1 MDRVADL
8 VQKLKKFDEAY
19 FNASV
24 TDEVIDDNEYDN
36 LRNRLKLLD
45 PSNQYFTGIGSDV
58 RGGKVPLPFP
68 MGSLNQ
74 VYNDNDLL
82 NWIEKYS
89 IEEAISS
96 DKLDGCSAL
105 LIYRDGKFTQAFSR
119 GNGTEGADIT
129 RNVDLIPNVPKT
141 TSIDYLVIRAE
152 VIIKNSVFDYK
163 YANEFKNSRNM
174 VAGILNRKIPT
185 EDVLSDFE
193 VIVYEIVDGVSNL
206 KKSEELELLKQ
217 YGFSVVQY
225 QSVSMGK
232 LNDADLGKMVA
243 DRKEK
248 SEYMLDGLVLTTETY
263 KNISLQS
270 NSSSLNPEHSVK
282 YKNLSKDAYREV
294 SVVDVLWELSKG
306 GLWKPRVQIVP
317 TELDGVTITYA
328 TGFHA
333 SFIRDNGIGP
343 GAVVELVRSGMVIP
357 YLTRTIKSVEPKM
370 PPGDYIWNAS
380 GVEAMVPDHNNH
392 PKVKFEQVL
401 AFFET
406 MKVDLLREATLQAMF
421 DGYHLS
427 HLSYDEIIA
436 FLLDLLET
444 EWMKI
449 VGVNGKKIHASL
461 HNKLQKL
468 PPEEFL
474 GSLRYFGAGFG
485 VRKSKMLLN
494 QCNGIQSIKNLT
506 EDEIVNMVGF
516 DTTTAR
522 MIMSGIDDAL
532 SLLTK
537 LKDYVNLVEKKAVSA
552 DLSHLNVVL
561 TGFRDSTLQNFI
573 EMNGGKVG
581 SGVSKKT
588 THLICSSVDS
598 GSSKYKKAQ
607 ELGVTVITLE
617 DFKNEY
623 L

>member
-1 MDRVADL
+1 MDVILQL
-8 VQKLKKFDEAY
+8 VEELKKYDELY

-24 TDEVIDDNEYDN
+24 TDDVLDDDKYEN
-36 LRNRLKLLD
+36 LRNKLKLLD
-45 PSNQYFTGIGSDV
+45 PSNQYFTGVGSEV
-58 RGGKVPLPFP
+58 RGGKVPLPYP

-74 VYNDNDLL
+74 VYDDNGIS
-82 NWIEKYS
+82 NWIEKYNVK
-89 IEEAISS
+89 EVISS
-96 DKLDGCSAL
+96 DKLDGCSCL
-105 LIYRDGKFTQAFSR
+105 LVYRDGKFAQAFSR
-119 GNGTEGADIT
+119 GNGSEGADIT
-129 RNVDLIPNVPKT
+129 RNIDLIPNVPKT
-141 TSIDYLVIRAE
+141 IEVDHLVVRAE
-152 VIIKNSVFDYK
+152 VIIKNSIFDYK

-185 EDVLSDFE
+185 EDVLNDFE
-193 VIVYEIVDGVSNL
+193 VIAYEIVDGVSNL
-206 KKSEELELLKQ
+206 KKSEELELLKK
-217 YGFSVVQY
+217 YGFSVVAY
-225 QSVSMGK
+225 QMVGIDK
-232 LNDADLGKMVA
+232 LNDVDLGKMVA
-243 DRKEK
+243 DRKTK
-248 SEYMLDGLVLTTETY
+248 SEYMLDGLVLTTESY

-317 TELDGVTITYA
+317 TELGGVTITYA

-343 GAVVELVRSGMVIP
+343 GAVVELVRSGEVIP
-357 YLTRTIKSVEPKM
+357 FLTKTIKSVEPKM

-380 GVEAMVPDHNNH
+380 GVEAMVPDHNNN

-401 AFFET
+401 AFFDT
-406 MKVDLLREATLQAMF
+406 LKVDLLKEASLTTMF
-421 DGYHLS
+421 EAYQLYHLP
-427 HLSYDEIIA
+427 YDDILV
-436 FLLDLLET
+436 FLLDLLEP

-449 VGVNGKKIHASL
+449 IGVNGRKIHASL
-461 HNKLQKL
+461 HSKLQKL

-494 QCNGIQSIKNLT
+494 QCSGIHSIKNLT
-506 EDEIVNMVGF
+506 EDEIINMVGF
-516 DTTTAR
+516 DTTTAK

-532 SLLTK
+532 ALLTK
-537 LKDYVNLVEKKAVSA
+537 LKDYVNLVEKKAVSS

-588 THLICSSVDS
+588 THLICASVDS
-598 GSSKYKKAQ
+598 ASSKYKKAQ

>member
-1 MDRVADL
+1 MD
-8 VQKLKKFDEAY
+8 KFEKY
-19 FNASV
+19 FNDS
-24 TDEVIDDNEYDN
+24 I
-36 LRNRLKLLD
+36 NRILGEGNWYW
-45 PSNQYFTGIGSDV
+45 NQ
-58 RGGKVPLPFP
+58 
-68 MGSLNQ
+68 
-74 VYNDNDLL
+74 
-82 NWIEKYS
+82 
-89 IEEAISS
+89 
-96 DKLDGCSAL
+96 
-105 LIYRDGKFTQAFSR
+105 
-119 GNGTEGADIT
+119 
-129 RNVDLIPNVPKT
+129 
-141 TSIDYLVIRAE
+141 
-152 VIIKNSVFDYK
+152 
-163 YANEFKNSRNM
+163 
-174 VAGILNRKIPT
+174 
-185 EDVLSDFE
+185 
-193 VIVYEIVDGVSNL
+193 
-206 KKSEELELLKQ
+206 
-217 YGFSVVQY
+217 
-225 QSVSMGK
+225 
-232 LNDADLGKMVA
+232 
-243 DRKEK
+243 
-248 SEYMLDGLVLTTETY
+248 
-263 KNISLQS
+263 
-270 NSSSLNPEHSVK
+270 
-282 YKNLSKDAYREV
+282 
-294 SVVDVLWELSKG
+294 
-306 GLWKPRVQIVP
+306 
-317 TELDGVTITYA
+317 
-328 TGFHA
+328 
-333 SFIRDNGIGP
+333 
-343 GAVVELVRSGMVIP
+343 
-357 YLTRTIKSVEPKM
+357 
-370 PPGDYIWNAS
+370 S
-380 GVEAMVPDHNNH
+380 GVEIIVNDHNNH

-406 MKVDLLREATLQAMF
+406 LKVDLLREATLQAMF

-494 QCNGIQSIKNLT
+494 QCNGIHSIKNLT

-516 DTTTAR
+516 DTTTAK

-537 LKDYVNLVEKKAVSA
+537 LKDYVNIVEKKAVSA

-598 GSSKYKKAQ
+598 ASSKYKKAQ